1 MRLFA
6 RFHTREEHEAFVN
19 KIIEAKR
26 LRKEIAKLQ
35 MYRRMG
41 ITSLADAEKYEMDK
55 VRRELHREA
64 WIKKE
69 EEKRKAAEEAVRAAR
84 ENATMG
90 LVPPPP
96 PVPAPVSKLEGPV
109 GSEANQSLLVWKQFK
124 RSKKDGK
131 SSGNLD
137 NELAKFIIKDK
148 PGYELLSKKEVGLCK
163 RLRLLPQ
170 NYLNVKRALISE
182 SLAQGIWN
190 PMTSVQKQNSSIF
203 KVDVTQRD
211 NIIDFVLESGWIA
224 TRPSIIG

>member
-1 MRLFA
+1 
-6 RFHTREEHEAFVN
+6 
-19 KIIEAKR
+19 
-26 LRKEIAKLQ
+26 
-35 MYRRMG
+35 
-41 ITSLADAEKYEMDK
+41 
-55 VRRELHREA
+55 
-64 WIKKE
+64 
-69 EEKRKAAEEAVRAAR
+69 
-84 ENATMG
+84 
-90 LVPPPP
+90 
-96 PVPAPVSKLEGPV
+96 LEGPV